1 MVGLSAN
8 PPLSKGN
15 SQLTNEKCLKAG
27 FNDVLQ
33 SIQPSMYP
41 FRRVQ
46 YFNKQK
52 LLFFQHC
59 RGSRCIWPCQPLYK
73 YRKSN
78 CRYWRVLLW
87 KSLEVFGGCS
97 FGGMLSESLLWSCG
111 HLMTGFKCLPLGDLL
126 PCSLTRSIADLLL
139 LMVMIEA
146 SVVRWPTKK
155 SKYEYI
161 SLIYSG
167 YFQLLYHPRLSS
179 CCLQI
184 QTWRAHNIPRTKHA
198 LYVIGATIWRLASP

>member
-1 MVGLSAN
+1 MH
-8 PPLSKGN
+8 
-15 SQLTNEKCLKAG
+15 
-27 FNDVLQ
+27 
-33 SIQPSMYP
+33 P

-46 YFNKQK
+46 YFNLIANSKNCDFSNSAEGQDVFDPAK
-52 LLFFQHC
+52 HC
-59 RGSRCIWPCQPLYK
+59 INTERAIAE
-73 YRKSN
+73 

-146 SVVRWPTKK
+146 SVVRWPTYK

-167 YFQLLYHPRLSS
+167 YFQLLHHPRLSS

-184 QTWRAHNIPRTKHA
+184 QTWHAHNIPRTKHA
-198 LYVIGATIWRLASP
+198 LYVIGAAIWRPASP

>member
-1 MVGLSAN
+1 MSYNQSSHQCILSEEFNISISKNCDFSNSAEGQDVFDPANHCINTQRAIADIGGCSFGLW
-8 PPLSKGN
+8 G
-15 SQLTNEKCLKAG
+15 
-27 FNDVLQ
+27 
-33 SIQPSMYP
+33 
-41 FRRVQ
+41 
-46 YFNKQK
+46 
-52 LLFFQHC
+52 
-59 RGSRCIWPCQPLYK
+59 
-73 YRKSN
+73 
-78 CRYWRVLLW
+78 VLLW

-161 SLIYSG
+161 SLIYRG
-167 YFQLLYHPRLSS
+167 YFRLLYHPRLSS

-198 LYVIGATIWRLASP
+198 LYVIGAAIWRLASP

>member
-27 FNDVLQ
+27 FNDVLILGNNPAINASFQ
-33 SIQPSMYP
+33 KSSISK
-41 FRRVQ
+41 
-46 YFNKQK
+46 NCD
-52 LLFFQHC
+52 FFQQC

-87 KSLEVFGGCS
+87 KSFEVFGGCS

-161 SLIYSG
+161 SLIFRG
-167 YFQLLYHPRLSS
+167 YFRLLYHPRLSS